1 MDKLFSLKE
10 FIVKSFQES
19 QNISDKFEE
28 LKRDLMIFISGKEE
42 ILKSKRKKNWKVVLF
57 ECSLSGDIA
66 WGQRTEH
73 QTL

>member
-10 FIVKSFQES
+10 FIVKSFLES

-42 ILKSKRKKNWKVVLF
+42 ILKSKLEFDTNKDYHPLTLKIGNIGDKKY
-57 ECSLSGDIA
+57 ES
-66 WGQRTEH
+66 RE
-73 QTL
+73 